1 MKSLLLRVRRRFW
14 LPVFAAAFLVG
25 GSAMSLRFA
34 SADPAPRESE
44 SPSHATRWVA
54 TWGAGAQNIGFVF
67 GGITIRNIMFTSVG
81 GSEVRVRF
89 TNAFGDQPLEIGQ
102 AAIGLAGAG
111 SSIDGPNAAVTF
123 FGQRSV
129 TIPPGAEVLSDPV
142 RLDVPALS
150 DLAITE
156 YLPQGDNQNGSG
168 HSDAQQ
174 TSYFT
179 FGNYTSDT
187 GGAPINA
194 PVGSWY
200 YIDGVD
206 VVPNRPVE
214 GAVVAIGDSITDGF
228 RSTVDANR
236 RWPNDLARR
245 LEARAGSSL
254 GVTDAGISGNE
265 LLQDRSPGG
274 ANQNAVARF
283 DRDVLDRA
291 GVRDVILLEGVND
304 IEVASATAAEIIAG
318 YEQIISQAHDRGCG
332 SSWARSLRADA
343 RAHRRPRASWSING
357 SSPAARSTA
366 RSISPR
372 RSRIRPTRPGSIP
385 PTTVAITFTRT
396 TPATRRCPTPPT
408 CPTSSTTTSNPD
420 NQIRT
425 AHAITHRTNH
435 QDPGDHRQ
443 CFARDRSRPARPD
456 R

>member
-1 MKSLLLRVRRRFW
+1 MKSVLLRVRRRFW

-44 SPSHATRWVA
+44 SASHATRWVA

-67 GGITIRNIMFTSVG
+67 GGITIRNIIFTSVG
-81 GSEVRVRF
+81 GSEVRVPF
-89 TNAFGDQPLEIGQ
+89 TNAFGDQPLAIGQ

-123 FGQRSV
+123 FGRRSV

-187 GGAPINA
+187 SGTPINV

-206 VVPNRPVE
+206 VLPNRPVE
-214 GAVVAIGDSITDGF
+214 GTMVAIGDSITDGF

-245 LEARAGSSL
+245 LEARAGLSL

-283 DRDVLDRA
+283 ERDVLDRA

-304 IEVASATAAEIIAG
+304 IEVADATAAEIIAG
-318 YEQIISQAHDRGCG
+318 YEQIISQAHEKGLRIFGGTITPCGCSG
-332 SSWARSLRADA
+332 SSE
-343 RAHRRPRASWSING
+343 
-357 SSPAARSTA
+357 
-366 RSISPR
+366 
-372 RSRIRPTRPGSIP
+372 
-385 PTTVAITFTRT
+385 
-396 TPATRRCPTPPT
+396 ATREAVNQWIL
-408 CPTSSTTTSNPD
+408 SSGAFD
-420 NQIRT
+420 G
-425 AHAITHRTNH
+425 AIDFAKALE
-435 QDPGDHRQ
+435 DPGDPTRL
-443 CFARDRSRPARPD
+443 DPAYDSGDHLHPND
-456 R
+456 AGYQAMSDAVGLSKIVHHDQ

>member
-1 MKSLLLRVRRRFW
+1 MKSLLLRVRHRFW
-14 LPVFAAAFLVG
+14 LPVLAAAFLVG
-25 GSAMSLRFA
+25 GSAMSLSLA
-34 SADPAPRESE
+34 SANPAPRESE

-67 GGITIRNIMFTSVG
+67 GGITIRNIIFTSVG

-142 RLDVPALS
+142 RLDLPALS

-187 GGAPINA
+187 SGAPINA

-228 RSTVDANR
+228 RSTVDANQ

-304 IEVASATAAEIIAG
+304 IEVASATASEIIAG
-318 YEQIISQAHDRGCG
+318 YEQIISQAHDKGLRIFVGTLTPCGCSG
-332 SSWARSLRADA
+332 SSE
-343 RAHRRPRASWSING
+343 
-357 SSPAARSTA
+357 
-366 RSISPR
+366 
-372 RSRIRPTRPGSIP
+372 
-385 PTTVAITFTRT
+385 
-396 TPATRRCPTPPT
+396 ATREAVNQWIL
-408 CPTSSTTTSNPD
+408 SSGAFD
-420 NQIRT
+420 G
-425 AHAITHRTNH
+425 AIDFAKALA
-435 QDPGDHRQ
+435 DPGDPTRL
-443 CFARDRSRPARPD
+443 DPAYDSGDHLHPND
-456 R
+456 AGYQAMSDAVDPSKIVHHDQ